1 MLKVF
6 LAEDEFVIREGIK
19 NNINWGAH
27 GYDFCGEAGDG
38 ELAYSMIQ
46 KAKPDILITD
56 IRMPFMDGL
65 TLSRLVKAEFPGT
78 EIILLTGYEDFE
90 YAKEA
95 IRIGVASYLSKP
107 ISGDNLLSEID
118 NVAKRIIE
126 RNREREIAKRYAEDM
141 KERVE
146 LEKQELFNDIITG
159 NREIS
164 YLINTAHKLSLDILA
179 PRYNIVLIKVWSKKH
194 DAGEYSKSVIS
205 VDERIPE
212 LAAKYNAID
221 FDINING
228 KALLFRGESEE
239 EINSNIADGLAELK
253 ELFSQ
258 NEHLRYYGG
267 VGQIVERITDIP
279 ASFNWAARAFAHMYL
294 SDDSDF
300 MIGSEERLGPN
311 QDNVILSEVDPKHI
325 DRKLI
330 REFLRR
336 GDASETEFFMRE
348 FFNGMGKNAMK
359 STMLRQYIAMDI
371 YFCVTE
377 FVESELM
384 LSRDDVDEL
393 IPAAELLADE
403 EKTCEYLFK
412 LVNRAITLRNENSL
426 GHYKEVVREVK
437 NYIEEHYSEDDLSL
451 NELAAHVNFSPNH
464 LSAVFRQETGQTF
477 IKYLTDFR
485 MEKAKSCLHPPL
497 ERAMR

>member
-1 MLKVF
+1 
-6 LAEDEFVIREGIK
+6 
-19 NNINWGAH
+19 
-27 GYDFCGEAGDG
+27 
-38 ELAYSMIQ
+38 
-46 KAKPDILITD
+46 
-56 IRMPFMDGL
+56 
-65 TLSRLVKAEFPGT
+65 
-78 EIILLTGYEDFE
+78 
-90 YAKEA
+90 
-95 IRIGVASYLSKP
+95 
-107 ISGDNLLSEID
+107 
-118 NVAKRIIE
+118 
-126 RNREREIAKRYAEDM
+126 
-141 KERVE
+141 
-146 LEKQELFNDIITG
+146 
-159 NREIS
+159 
-164 YLINTAHKLSLDILA
+164 
-179 PRYNIVLIKVWSKKH
+179 
-194 DAGEYSKSVIS
+194 
-205 VDERIPE
+205 
-212 LAAKYNAID
+212 
-221 FDINING
+221 
-228 KALLFRGESEE
+228 
-239 EINSNIADGLAELK
+239 
-253 ELFSQ
+253 
-258 NEHLRYYGG
+258 
-267 VGQIVERITDIP
+267 
-279 ASFNWAARAFAHMYL
+279 MYL

-300 MIGSEERLGPN
+300 MIGSEERLGSN

-437 NYIEEHYSEDDLSL
+437 NYIEEHYSEEDLSL

-464 LSAVFRQETGQTF
+464 LSAVFRQETGQPF

-485 MEKAKSCLHPPL
+485 MEKAKELLASTSKKSNEIGILVGYKDPHYFSYL
-497 ERAMR
+497 FKKTQGVTTTQYRGGSFAEEA